1 MNATIAEMGRR
12 VLCSLPVRGGPGC
25 EASRLGPDQGLSR
38 PDLLELARLGAEHP
52 WDIIHCAREVR
63 FANFGDKVAFCSIVA
78 GKSGSCSEDCKWCA
92 QSAIDRHDAAPARKT
107 AADHVLEAAGVAA
120 RINQAG
126 CFCIVNSGRGPTQE
140 DLAQVAHLST
150 VITASHSREGLRA
163 SASLGELNDEQ
174 ARRLADAGVVR
185 YNHNLE
191 TSRRFYGTLVSTHSY
206 AQRLATLAAARR
218 AGMKLCC
225 GGIFGMGE
233 TWEDRID
240 LALTLRDQVGPD
252 IVPLNFLMPLAGTA
266 LETRK
271 PLEPLEILTI
281 IALFRLALPR
291 TDLKIAGGRNNLRD
305 MQSWIFHA
313 GATSCL
319 VGNYLTACGRDIN
332 ADLQM
337 VKDLGLEVVR
347 EL

>member
-1 MNATIAEMGRR
+1 MNATIADMGRR
-12 VLCSLPVRGGPGC
+12 VLCGGPGHD
-25 EASRLGPDQGLSR
+25 ASRLGSDQRLGRS
-38 PDLLELARLGAEHP
+38 DLIELARLGAEHP
-52 WDIIHCAREVR
+52 WDLIHWAGEVR
-63 FANFGDKVAFCSIVA
+63 FANFGNKIAFCSIIP
-78 GKSGSCSEDCKWCA
+78 GKSGGCSEDCKWCA
-92 QSAIDRHDAAPARKT
+92 QSTQGKQDASPARKT
-107 AADHVLEAAGVAA
+107 AADQVMDAADVAA
-120 RINQAG
+120 RVNQAG
-126 CFCIVNSGRGPTQE
+126 CFCIVNSGRGPTQ
-140 DLAQVAHLST
+140 DDVALVVHLST
-150 VITASHSREGLRA
+150 LITASHSTEGLRA

-174 ARRLADAGVVR
+174 AQRLAAAGVAR

-191 TSRRFYGTLVSTHSY
+191 SSRRFYGTVVSTHSY
-206 AQRLATLAAARR
+206 DQRLATLAAAKR

-266 LETRK
+266 LQSRK
-271 PLEPLEILTI
+271 PLEPLEILAI

-319 VGNYLTACGRDIN
+319 VGNYLTACGRNIDM
-332 ADLQM
+332 DLQM

>member
-1 MNATIAEMGRR
+1 
-12 VLCSLPVRGGPGC
+12 L
-25 EASRLGPDQGLSR
+25 D
-38 PDLLELARLGAEHP
+38 LARLGEKHP
-52 WDIIHCAREVR
+52 WDLIHWAGEVR
-63 FANFGDKVAFCSIVA
+63 FANFGDKVAFCSIIP
-78 GKSGSCSEDCKWCA
+78 GKSGGCSEDCKWCA
-92 QSAIDRHDAAPARKT
+92 QSARDRQCAAPARKT
-107 AADHVLEAAGVAA
+107 AADQVMDAAGIAA
-120 RINQAG
+120 RVNQAG
-126 CFCIVNSGRGPTQE
+126 CFCIVNSGRRPTQE
-140 DLAQVAHLST
+140 DVGEVAQLSAA
-150 VITASHSREGLRA
+150 ITASHSHEGLRA

-174 ARRLADAGVVR
+174 AQQLAAAGVAR

-191 TSRRFYGTLVSTHSY
+191 SSRRFYGTVVSTHSY
-206 AQRLATLAAARR
+206 DQRLATLAAAKR

-266 LETRK
+266 LQTRK

-281 IALFRLALPR
+281 IAMFRLAMPR

-319 VGNYLTACGRDIN
+319 VGNYLTARGRDIDM
-332 ADLQM
+332 DLQM
-337 VKDLGLEVVR
+337 VRDLGLQVVR

>member
-12 VLCSLPVRGGPGC
+12 VLCGGVGAMPPLGPGQ
-25 EASRLGPDQGLSR
+25 ELHRH
-38 PDLLELARLGAEHP
+38 DLLELARLGAERP
-52 WDIIHCAREVR
+52 WELIYWAREVR
-63 FANFGDKVAFCSIVA
+63 FANFGSKVAFCSIIP
-78 GKSGSCSEDCKWCA
+78 GKSGGCSEDCKWCA
-92 QSAIDRHDAAPARKT
+92 QSARGPVIAAPARKM
-107 AADHVLEAAGVAA
+107 AAGEVMAA
-120 RINQAG
+120 AGAAAGTNHAG
-126 CFCIVNSGRGPTQE
+126 CFCIVNSGRRP
-140 DLAQVAHLST
+140 AQNDIAEVAQLCAA
-150 VITASHSREGLRA
+150 ITAAHSRDGLRV
-163 SASLGELNDEQ
+163 SASLGELDDDQ
-174 ARRLADAGVVR
+174 ARQLAAAGVVR

-191 TSRRFYGTLVSTHSY
+191 SSRRFYGTVVSTHSY
-206 AQRLATLAAARR
+206 DQRLATLAAARR

-240 LALTLRDQVGPD
+240 LALTLRDEVGPD

-266 LETRK
+266 LADRK

-281 IALFRLALPR
+281 IALFRLAMPR

-305 MQSWIFHA
+305 MQSWVFHA

-319 VGNYLTACGRDIN
+319 VGDYLTTSGRDIN

-337 VKDLGLEVVR
+337 VRDLGLEVVR